1 MTKGPVDGANTVKD
15 RLVEGVAPPPVA
27 SIDTVLVPSVAVGVA
42 ENETVAMHVGSQG
55 LFLKVAVTP
64 LGSPEAERL
73 TGPVVPETKV
83 AVTDEDALAE
93 PWTTVRPP
101 GDGVE
106 RLKSKAGGAAMVQR
120 TACVAPEVVSL
131 EPTICPKS
139 LMLQAKLI
147 VPLGSV
153 PRSVIVPFCQKT
165 AWPTAPEVVK
175 LTPTIC
181 PKSLMPVASLKAP
194 RSVIVPFCQRKA
206 WKTKGVVDSLRLT
219 PTICPKSLI
228 PEAEL
233 TVPPGRVP
241 RSVIVPFCQRKAR

>member
-1 MTKGPVDGANTVKD
+1 M
-15 RLVEGVAPPPVA
+15 
-27 SIDTVLVPSVAVGVA
+27 
-42 ENETVAMHVGSQG
+42 
-55 LFLKVAVTP
+55 LK
-64 LGSPEAERL
+64 
-73 TGPVVPETKV
+73 
-83 AVTDEDALAE
+83 
-93 PWTTVRPP
+93 
-101 GDGVE
+101 
-106 RLKSKAGGAAMVQR
+106 
-120 TACVAPEVVSL
+120 
-131 EPTICPKS
+131 
-139 LMLQAKLI
+139 AKLI

-153 PRSVIVPFCQKT
+153 PRSVIVPFCQRT

-181 PKSLMPVASLKAP
+181 PKSLTPVASLKAP

-219 PTICPKSLI
+219 PTICPKSLT